1 MKTRNSIKQR
11 VAQRASS
18 PKAVV
23 LIIVLWIA
31 FGLVSIALYFGQSMM
46 FNLQAADNYEASVE
60 ADQAIEGAAR
70 YICAVLTNIQQQVQ
84 SQGTNMPGILIQ
96 PGVIQAYTPQSAQ
109 TPFTQTYQAQQV
121 PVGNAYFWLI
131 GRDTG
136 GTSNV
141 NSGVPVFALVDEA
154 SKLNLNTATLDMLE
168 ALPFMTPDLAAS
180 ILNWR
185 NPATTITAGGA
196 ELEYGMLNPPY
207 TCKNAPF
214 ETVDELKLVIGAT
227 TDILY
232 GADINLNGI
241 LDANENNQN
250 TLPSSVANLDNGL
263 NAGIFNY
270 VTVYSREPNTQ
281 IDGTPRINIS
291 ARGQPGLR
299 AALQNALSAD
309 RATQIMQQIGRNA
322 TFTSVLQFYTSSGM
336 SADEFAQVAD
346 MLTVSA
352 DPYIQ
357 GLVNVNTAS
366 ATVLACLPG
375 IGVNNAQTLVTYR
388 QAHPDQLATVAWV
401 AQALGNDAAIQAGPY
416 ITAKSY
422 QITADIAAVGH
433 HGRGY
438 RRTVFVFDTSG
449 GTPQIIYRR
458 DLNQLT
464 RALGSSQQNWQL
476 TGNM

>member
-1 MKTRNSIKQR
+1 MKTGNSIRQR
-11 VAQRASS
+11 VGRNAFS
-18 PKAVV
+18 PTAAVLV
-23 LIIVLWIA
+23 IVLWIA
-31 FGLVSIALYFGQSMM
+31 FGLVSIALYFGQSML

-70 YICAVLTNIQQQVQ
+70 YISAVLTNLQVQVQ
-84 SQGTNMPGILIQ
+84 SQGTNMPGVLVL
-96 PGVIQAYTPQSAQ
+96 PGVIQAYTPQSGQ
-109 TPFTQTYQAQQV
+109 TPFTQTYQGQDV
-121 PVGNAYFWLI
+121 PVGNAHFWLI

-154 SKLNLNTATLDMLE
+154 SKLNLNTATLDQLE

-185 NPATTITAGGA
+185 TNASTVVAGGA
-196 ELEYGMLNPPY
+196 KLEYGMLNPPY

-214 ETVDELKLVIGAT
+214 ETIDELKLVIGAT

-241 LDANENNQN
+241 LDANEGNQN

-263 NAGIFNY
+263 NAGILDY

-281 IDGTPRINIS
+281 INGLPRTNVNNRQ
-291 ARGQPGLR
+291 ALR
-299 AALQNALSAD
+299 TALQGVLSPD
-309 RATQIMQQIGRNA
+309 QVTQILQKIGTNPK
-322 TFTSVLQFYTSSGM
+322 FTSVLQFYMTSGM
-336 SADEFAQVAD
+336 NADDFAKVAD
-346 MLTVSA
+346 MLIASN
-352 DPYIQ
+352 DPYTP

-366 ATVLACLPG
+366 ATVLACLV
-375 IGVNNAQTLVTYR
+375 GVNNAQALIAYR

-401 AQALGNDAAIQAGPY
+401 AQVLSPDDASAAGQY

-422 QITADIAAVGH
+422 QFTADVAAIGH

-438 RRTVFVFDTSG
+438 RRTLFVFDTSS

-458 DLNQLT
+458 DLNQMT
-464 RALGSSQQNWQL
+464 RALGTARQNWQL

>member
-1 MKTRNSIKQR
+1 MKTGNSRRQR
-11 VAQRASS
+11 VGWGASS
-18 PKAVV
+18 PNAAVLV
-23 LIIVLWIA
+23 IVLWIA

-70 YICAVLTNIQQQVQ
+70 YVSAILTNLQQQVL
-84 SQGTNMPGILIQ
+84 SQDTNMPGILIL
-96 PGVIQAYTPQSAQ
+96 PGVIQAYTPQSGQ
-109 TPFTQTYQAQQV
+109 TPFTQTYQGQDV
-121 PVGNAYFWLI
+121 SVGNSHFWLI

-185 NPATTITAGGA
+185 TNATTIIAGGA
-196 ELEYGMLNPPY
+196 KLEYGMLNPPY
-207 TCKNAPF
+207 RCKNAPF
-214 ETVDELKLVIGAT
+214 ETIDELKLVIGAT

-232 GADINLNGI
+232 GVDINLNGI

-250 TLPSSVANLDNGL
+250 TLQTVANLDGGL
-263 NAGIFNY
+263 NAGILEY

-281 IDGTPRINIS
+281 LDGTPRINIS
-291 ARGQPGLR
+291 ARGQAGLR
-299 AALQNALSAD
+299 TVLQNALSAD
-309 RATQIMQQIGRNA
+309 RATQILQQLGRNA
-322 TFTSVLQFYTSSGM
+322 TFTSVLQFYISSGM
-336 SADEFAQVAD
+336 TADEFAKVAD
-346 MLTVSA
+346 ALTVSA

-388 QAHPDQLATVAWV
+388 QTHPDQLATVAWV
-401 AQALGNDAAIQAGPY
+401 AQALGNDGATQAGPY

-422 QITADIAAVGH
+422 QLTADVAAVGH

-438 RRTVFVFDTSG
+438 RRTLFVFDTSG

-458 DLNQLT
+458 YLNQLT
-464 RALGSSQQNWQL
+464 RALGAARQSWQL

>member
-1 MKTRNSIKQR
+1 MKTRNSIRQR
-11 VAQRASS
+11 VGRSASS
-18 PKAVV
+18 PDAAVLV
-23 LIIVLWIA
+23 IVLWIA

-70 YICAVLTNIQQQVQ
+70 YLSAVLTNLQQQVQ
-84 SQGTNMPGILIQ
+84 SQGTNMPGVLLL
-96 PGVIQAYTPQSAQ
+96 PGVIQAYTSQSGQ
-109 TPFTQTYQAQQV
+109 TPFTQSYQSQEV
-121 PVGNAYFWLI
+121 PVGNAHFWLI
-131 GRDTG
+131 GRDAG

-168 ALPFMTPDLAAS
+168 ALPFMTSDLAAS

-185 NPATTITAGGA
+185 NPATIITTGGA

-207 TCKNAPF
+207 RCKNAPF
-214 ETVDELKLVIGAT
+214 ETIDELKLVIGAT

-250 TLPSSVANLDNGL
+250 TVQTGANLDGGL
-263 NAGIFNY
+263 NAGILNY

-281 IDGTPRINIS
+281 IDGTPRVNI
-291 ARGQPGLR
+291 AVRGQPGLR
-299 AALQNALSAD
+299 TVLQNALGTD
-309 RATQIMQQIGRNA
+309 RATQIVQQIGRNA
-322 TFTSVLQFYTSSGM
+322 TFTSVLQFYISSGM
-336 SADEFAQVAD
+336 TADEFAKVAD
-346 MLTVSA
+346 ALTVSA

-388 QAHPDQLATVAWV
+388 QTHPDQLATVAWV
-401 AQALGNDAAIQAGPY
+401 AQALGNDGSIQAGPY

-422 QITADIAAVGH
+422 QLTADVAAIGH

-438 RRTVFVFDTSG
+438 RRTLFVFDTSS

-464 RALGSSQQNWQL
+464 RALGAARQNWQL

>member
-1 MKTRNSIKQR
+1 MRTRNSIRQR
-11 VAQRASS
+11 VGQSASS
-18 PKAVV
+18 TKAAV
-23 LIIVLWIA
+23 LVIVLWIA

-70 YICAVLTNIQQQVQ
+70 YVSAVLTNLQQQVQ
-84 SQGTNMPGILIQ
+84 SQGTNMPGVLVL
-96 PGVIQAYTPQSAQ
+96 PGVIQAYTSQSGQ
-109 TPFTQTYQAQQV
+109 TPFTQTYQGQEV
-121 PVGNAYFWLI
+121 PVGNAHFWLI
-131 GRDTG
+131 GRDAG

-141 NSGVPVFALVDEA
+141 NSGVPIFALVDEA

-185 NPATTITAGGA
+185 TNATTVIAGGA
-196 ELEYGMLNPPY
+196 KLEYGMLNPPY
-207 TCKNAPF
+207 HCKNAPF
-214 ETVDELKLVIGAT
+214 ETIDELKLVIGAT

-241 LDANENNQN
+241 LDANESAQN
-250 TLPSSVANLDNGL
+250 TFQSGGNLDNGL
-263 NAGIFNY
+263 NAGIFEY

-281 IDGTPRINIS
+281 IDGTPRVNIN
-291 ARGQPGLR
+291 AGGQAGLR
-299 AALQNALSAD
+299 TALQTALGTD
-309 RATQIMQQIGRNA
+309 RGTQVLQQAGRPPYG
-322 TFTSVLQFYTSSGM
+322 SVLEFYTRSGM
-336 SADEFAQVAD
+336 TADEFAQVAD
-346 MLTVSA
+346 ALTVSA
-352 DPYIQ
+352 DPYIP

-388 QAHPDQLATVAWV
+388 QTHPDQLATVAWV
-401 AQALGNDAAIQAGPY
+401 AQALGNAVAVQAGPY

-422 QITADIAAVGH
+422 QLTADVAAIGH

-438 RRTVFVFDTSG
+438 RRTLFVFDTSG
-449 GTPQIIYRR
+449 GTPKIIYRR

-464 RALGSSQQNWQL
+464 RALGAARQNWQL

>member
-1 MKTRNSIKQR
+1 MKTGNSIQQR
-11 VAQRASS
+11 VGRSALS
-18 PKAVV
+18 PGAAV

-31 FGLVSIALYFGQSMM
+31 FGLVSIALYFGQSML

-70 YICAVLTNIQQQVQ
+70 YISAVLTNLQQQVQ
-84 SQGTNMPGILIQ
+84 SQGTNMPGILIL
-96 PGVIQAYTPQSAQ
+96 PGVIQAYTSQSGQ
-109 TPFTQTYQAQQV
+109 TPFTQTYQGQDV
-121 PVGNAYFWLI
+121 PVGNAHFWLI

-141 NSGVPVFALVDEA
+141 NSGIPVFALVDEA

-168 ALPFMTPDLAAS
+168 ALPFMTPALAAS

-185 NPATTITAGGA
+185 TNATTIIAGGA
-196 ELEYGMLNPPY
+196 KLEYGMLNPPY
-207 TCKNAPF
+207 HCKNAPF
-214 ETVDELKLVIGAT
+214 ETIDELKLVVGAT

-250 TLPSSVANLDNGL
+250 ALQTVANLDGGL
-263 NAGIFNY
+263 NAGILEY
-270 VTVYSREPNTQ
+270 VTVYSREPNTK
-281 IDGTPRINIS
+281 IDGTLRTNINN
-291 ARGQPGLR
+291 GQAGLR
-299 AALQNALSAD
+299 TVLQSALGAD
-309 RATQIMQQIGRNA
+309 RASQILQQIGRNA
-322 TFTSVLQFYTSSGM
+322 TFTSVLQFYISSRM
-336 SADEFAQVAD
+336 TADEFAQVAD
-346 MLTVSA
+346 ALTVSA

-401 AQALGNDAAIQAGPY
+401 AQALGNDGAIQAGPY

-422 QITADIAAVGH
+422 QLTADVAAVGH

-438 RRTVFVFDTSG
+438 RRTLFVFDTSG
-449 GTPQIIYRR
+449 GTPQIVYRR
-458 DLNQLT
+458 DLNQMT
-464 RALGSSQQNWQL
+464 RALGVARQNWQL

>member
-1 MKTRNSIKQR
+1 
-11 VAQRASS
+11 
-18 PKAVV
+18 
-23 LIIVLWIA
+23 
-31 FGLVSIALYFGQSMM
+31 
-46 FNLQAADNYEASVE
+46 
-60 ADQAIEGAAR
+60 
-70 YICAVLTNIQQQVQ
+70 
-84 SQGTNMPGILIQ
+84 
-96 PGVIQAYTPQSAQ
+96 
-109 TPFTQTYQAQQV
+109 
-121 PVGNAYFWLI
+121 VGNAHFWLI

-185 NPATTITAGGA
+185 NSATTITAGGA

-207 TCKNAPF
+207 RCKNAPF
-214 ETVDELKLVIGAT
+214 ETIDELKLVIGAT

-250 TLPSSVANLDNGL
+250 IAQTGANLDGGL
-263 NAGIFNY
+263 NAGILEY

-291 ARGQPGLR
+291 ARGQAGLR
-299 AALQNALSAD
+299 TVLQNALSAD
-309 RATQIMQQIGRNA
+309 RVTQILQQLGRNA
-322 TFTSVLQFYTSSGM
+322 TFTSVLQFYISSGM
-336 SADEFAQVAD
+336 TADEFAKVAD
-346 MLTVSA
+346 ALTVSA

-375 IGVNNAQTLVTYR
+375 IGINNAQTLVTYR
-388 QAHPDQLATVAWV
+388 QTHPDQLATVAWV
-401 AQALGNDAAIQAGPY
+401 AQALGNDGAIQAGPY
-416 ITAKSY
+416 ITARSY
-422 QITADIAAVGH
+422 QLTADVAAIGH

-438 RRTVFVFDTSG
+438 RRALFVFDTSG
-449 GTPQIIYRR
+449 GTPHIIYRR
-458 DLNQLT
+458 DLNQMT
-464 RALGSSQQNWQL
+464 RALGAARQNWQL
-476 TGNM
+476 SGNM

>member
-1 MKTRNSIKQR
+1 MRTVSSIQQR
-11 VAQRASS
+11 CNTSAS
-18 PKAVV
+18 PRGGTV
-23 LIIVLWIA
+23 LVIVLWIA

-70 YICAVLTNIQQQVQ
+70 YVNAVLTNLQQQAQ
-84 SQGTNMPGILIQ
+84 SQGTNMPGVLIL
-96 PGVIQAYTPQSAQ
+96 PGVIQAYPSQAGQ
-109 TPFTQTYQAQQV
+109 TPYTQTYQSQDV
-121 PVGNAYFWLI
+121 PVGNARFWFI

-141 NSGVPVFALVDEA
+141 NSGVPVFSLVDEA

-168 ALPFMTPDLAAS
+168 ALPFMTTDLAAS

-185 NPATTITAGGA
+185 SSATTVTAGGA

-207 TCKNAPF
+207 HCKNAPF
-214 ETVDELKLVIGAT
+214 ETVDELKLVLGAT

-241 LDANENNQN
+241 LDPNENSQN
-250 TLPSSVANLDNGL
+250 TLQTGVNLDGGL
-263 NAGIFNY
+263 NAGILNY

-281 IDGTPRINIS
+281 VDGTPRVNIN
-291 ARGQPGLR
+291 ARGQAGLR
-299 AALQNALSAD
+299 TALQNALGAQ
-309 RATQIMQQIGRNA
+309 RAGEILRQAGGNTPPFG
-322 TFTSVLQFYTSSGM
+322 SVLEFYTRSGM
-336 SADEFAQVAD
+336 TADEFAQVAD
-346 MLTVSA
+346 TLTTTTGDS
-352 DPYIQ
+352 IQ
-357 GLVNVNTAS
+357 GLVNVNTAT

-375 IGVNNAQTLVTYR
+375 VGANNAQSLVTYR
-388 QAHPDQLATVAWV
+388 QTHPDQLATVAWV
-401 AQALGNDAAIQAGPY
+401 VQVLGNTAAVQAGPY

-422 QITADIAAVGH
+422 QFTADIAAVGH

-438 RRTVFVFDTSG
+438 RRTLFVFDTSG
-449 GTPQIIYRR
+449 GTPQVIYRR
-458 DLNQLT
+458 DLNQMN
-464 RALGSSQQNWQL
+464 RAISSAQQNWQL

>member
-1 MKTRNSIKQR
+1 MKTGNSIQQR
-11 VAQRASS
+11 VGRSALS
-18 PKAVV
+18 PGAAVLV
-23 LIIVLWIA
+23 IVLWIA
-31 FGLVSIALYFGQSMM
+31 FGLVSIALYFGQSML

-60 ADQAIEGAAR
+60 ADQAIEGATR
-70 YICAVLTNIQQQVQ
+70 YISAVLTNLQQQVL
-84 SQGTNMPGILIQ
+84 SQGTNMPGILIL
-96 PGVIQAYTPQSAQ
+96 PGVIQAYTSQSGQ
-109 TPFTQTYQAQQV
+109 TPFTQTYHGQEV
-121 PVGNAYFWLI
+121 PVGNAHFWLI

-168 ALPFMTPDLAAS
+168 ALPFMTPALAAS

-185 NPATTITAGGA
+185 TNATTIIAGGA
-196 ELEYGMLNPPY
+196 KSEYGMLNPPY
-207 TCKNAPF
+207 HCKNAPF
-214 ETVDELKLVIGAT
+214 ETIDELKLVIGAT

-232 GADINLNGI
+232 GVDINLNGI
-241 LDANENNQN
+241 LDANENNQS
-250 TLPSSVANLDNGL
+250 TLQTVANLDGGL
-263 NAGIFNY
+263 NAGILEY

-281 IDGTPRINIS
+281 IDGTPRININT
-291 ARGQPGLR
+291 RGQAGLR
-299 AALQNALSAD
+299 TVLQNALGAD
-309 RATQIMQQIGRNA
+309 RGSQVLQQAGRN
-322 TFTSVLQFYTSSGM
+322 TTYTSVLQFYISSGM
-336 SADEFAQVAD
+336 TADEFAQVAD
-346 MLTVSA
+346 ALTVSA
-352 DPYIQ
+352 DPYVQ

-401 AQALGNDAAIQAGPY
+401 VQVLGSAAAAAGPY

-422 QITADIAAVGH
+422 QLTADVAAVGH

-438 RRTVFVFDTSG
+438 RRTLFVFDTSG

-458 DLNQLT
+458 DLNQMT
-464 RALGSSQQNWQL
+464 RALGAARQSWQL

>member
-1 MKTRNSIKQR
+1 MKTGNSIQQR
-11 VAQRASS
+11 VGWSASS
-18 PKAVV
+18 PNAAVLV
-23 LIIVLWIA
+23 IVLWIA
-31 FGLVSIALYFGQSMM
+31 FGLVSIALYFGQSML
-46 FNLQAADNYEASVE
+46 FNLQATDNYEASVE

-70 YICAVLTNIQQQVQ
+70 YISAVLTNLQQQIL
-84 SQGTNMPGILIQ
+84 SQGTNMPGVLIL
-96 PGVIQAYTPQSAQ
+96 PGVIQAYTPQSGQ
-109 TPFTQTYQAQQV
+109 TPFTQTYQGQDV
-121 PVGNAYFWLI
+121 SVGNAHFWLI

-185 NPATTITAGGA
+185 NAATTITAGGA

-207 TCKNAPF
+207 HCKNAPF
-214 ETVDELKLVIGAT
+214 ETIDELKLVIGAT

-232 GADINLNGI
+232 GVDINLNGI

-250 TLPSSVANLDNGL
+250 TLQTVANLDGGL
-263 NAGIFNY
+263 NAGILEY

-291 ARGQPGLR
+291 ARGQAGLR
-299 AALQNALSAD
+299 TVLQNALSAD
-309 RATQIMQQIGRNA
+309 RATQILQQLGRNA
-322 TFTSVLQFYTSSGM
+322 TFTSVLQFYISSGM
-336 SADEFAQVAD
+336 TADEFAKVAD
-346 MLTVSA
+346 ALTVSA

-388 QAHPDQLATVAWV
+388 QTHPDQLATVGWV
-401 AQALGNDAAIQAGPY
+401 AQALGNDGATQAGPY

-422 QITADIAAVGH
+422 QLTADVAAVGH

-438 RRTVFVFDTSG
+438 RRALFVFDTSG
-449 GTPQIIYRR
+449 GTPHIIYRR
-458 DLNQLT
+458 DLNQMT
-464 RALGSSQQNWQL
+464 RALGAARQSWQL

>member
-1 MKTRNSIKQR
+1 
-11 VAQRASS
+11 
-18 PKAVV
+18 
-23 LIIVLWIA
+23 VLWIA

-70 YICAVLTNIQQQVQ
+70 YISAVLTNLQQQVL
-84 SQGTNMPGILIQ
+84 SQGTNMPGVLIL
-96 PGVIQAYTPQSAQ
+96 PGVIQAYTPQSGQ
-109 TPFTQTYQAQQV
+109 TPFTQTYQGQDV
-121 PVGNAYFWLI
+121 SVGNAHFWLI

-185 NPATTITAGGA
+185 NSATTITAGGA

-207 TCKNAPF
+207 RCKNAPF
-214 ETVDELKLVIGAT
+214 ETIDELKLVIGAT

-250 TLPSSVANLDNGL
+250 IAQTGANLDGGL
-263 NAGIFNY
+263 NAGILEY

-291 ARGQPGLR
+291 ARGQAGLR
-299 AALQNALSAD
+299 TVLQNALSAD
-309 RATQIMQQIGRNA
+309 RVTQILQQLGRNA
-322 TFTSVLQFYTSSGM
+322 TFTSVLQFYISSGM
-336 SADEFAQVAD
+336 TADEFAKVAD
-346 MLTVSA
+346 ALTVSA

-375 IGVNNAQTLVTYR
+375 IGINNAQTLVTYR
-388 QAHPDQLATVAWV
+388 QTHPDQLATVAWV
-401 AQALGNDAAIQAGPY
+401 AQALGNDGAIQAGPY
-416 ITAKSY
+416 ITARSY
-422 QITADIAAVGH
+422 QLTADVAAIGH

-438 RRTVFVFDTSG
+438 RRALFVFDTSG
-449 GTPQIIYRR
+449 GTPHIIYRR
-458 DLNQLT
+458 DLNQMT
-464 RALGSSQQNWQL
+464 RALGAARQNWQL
-476 TGNM
+476 SGNM

>member
-1 MKTRNSIKQR
+1 MKTLNSIRQR
-11 VAQRASS
+11 VGRSTSS
-18 PKAVV
+18 PNAAVLV
-23 LIIVLWIA
+23 IVLWIA

-60 ADQAIEGAAR
+60 ADEAIEGAGR
-70 YICAVLTNIQQQVQ
+70 YISAVLSNLQQQVQ

-96 PGVIQAYTPQSAQ
+96 PGLIQAYTPQSGQ
-109 TPFTQTYQAQQV
+109 TPFTQTYQGQEV
-121 PVGNAYFWLI
+121 TVGNAHFWLI
-131 GRDTG
+131 GRDTSG
-136 GTSNV
+136 SSNV

-185 NPATTITAGGA
+185 TNSAAITAGGA

-250 TLPSSVANLDNGL
+250 VVQTGANLDGGL
-263 NAGIFNY
+263 NAGILEY

-281 IDGTPRINIS
+281 IDGTPRVNIN
-291 ARGQPGLR
+291 AGGQAGVR
-299 AALQNALSAD
+299 TALQTALGTD
-309 RATQIMQQIGRNA
+309 RGTQVLQQVGRPPYG
-322 TFTSVLQFYTSSGM
+322 SVLEFYTRSGM
-336 SADEFAQVAD
+336 TADEFAQVAD
-346 MLTVSA
+346 ALTTSA
-352 DPYIQ
+352 DPYVQ

-375 IGVNNAQTLVTYR
+375 IGVNNAQSLVTYR

-401 AQALGNDAAIQAGPY
+401 SQVLSPTDATTAGPY

-422 QITADIAAVGH
+422 QFTADVAAVGH

-438 RRTVFVFDTSG
+438 RRTLFVFDTSG
-449 GTPQIIYRR
+449 GTSQIIYRR

-464 RALGSSQQNWQL
+464 RALGAAQQNWQL

>member
-1 MKTRNSIKQR
+1 MKTRNSIQR
-11 VAQRASS
+11 RIGRNALS
-18 PKAVV
+18 PNAAVLV
-23 LIIVLWIA
+23 IVLWIA
-31 FGLVSIALYFGQSMM
+31 FGLVSIALYFGQSML

-70 YICAVLTNIQQQVQ
+70 YVSAILTNLQQQVL
-84 SQGTNMPGILIQ
+84 SQGTNMPGVLLL
-96 PGVIQAYTPQSAQ
+96 PGVIQAYTSQSGQ
-109 TPFTQTYQAQQV
+109 TPITQTYQSQQV
-121 PVGNAYFWLI
+121 PVGNAHFWLI
-131 GRDTG
+131 GRDTSG
-136 GTSNV
+136 SSNV

-168 ALPFMTPDLAAS
+168 ALPFMTSDLAAS

-185 NPATTITAGGA
+185 TNATTSVSGGA
-196 ELEYGMLNPPY
+196 KMEYGMLNPPY

-214 ETVDELKLVIGAT
+214 ETVNELKLVIGAT

-250 TLPSSVANLDNGL
+250 IAQTGANLDGGL
-263 NAGIFNY
+263 NAGILQY

-281 IDGTPRINIS
+281 IDGTPRANIN
-291 ARGQPGLR
+291 AGQ
-299 AALQNALSAD
+299 AALRTALQTALGTD
-309 RATQIMQQIGRNA
+309 RGTQVLQRSGRGPYG
-322 TFTSVLQFYTSSGM
+322 SVLEFYTRSGM
-336 SADEFAQVAD
+336 TADEFAQVAD
-346 MLTVSA
+346 ALTVSA

-375 IGVNNAQTLVTYR
+375 VGVNNAQTLVTYR
-388 QAHPDQLATVAWV
+388 QIHPDQLATVAWV
-401 AQALGNDAAIQAGPY
+401 AQVLGNDAAIQAGPY

-422 QITADIAAVGH
+422 QITADVAAVGH

-438 RRTVFVFDTSG
+438 RRALFVFDTSG

-458 DLNQLT
+458 DLNQMT
-464 RALGSSQQNWQL
+464 RALGAARQNWQL

>member
-1 MKTRNSIKQR
+1 MRTGNSIRQR
-11 VAQRASS
+11 FGRGASS
-18 PKAVV
+18 PDAAVLV
-23 LIIVLWIA
+23 IVLWIA

-46 FNLQAADNYEASVE
+46 FNLQTADNYEASVE

-70 YICAVLTNIQQQVQ
+70 YVSAILTNLQQQVQ
-84 SQGTNMPGILIQ
+84 SQGTNMPGILML
-96 PGVIQAYTPQSAQ
+96 PGVIQAYTSQSGQ
-109 TPFTQTYQAQQV
+109 TPFTQTYQSQAV
-121 PVGNAYFWLI
+121 PVGNAHFWLI
-131 GRDTG
+131 GRDAG

-185 NPATTITAGGA
+185 NAATTITTGGA

-207 TCKNAPF
+207 RCKNAPF
-214 ETVDELKLVIGAT
+214 ETIDELKLVIGAT

-250 TLPSSVANLDNGL
+250 TVQTGANLDGGL
-263 NAGIFNY
+263 NAGILNY

-281 IDGTPRINIS
+281 IDGTPRVNIA
-291 ARGQPGLR
+291 ARGQAGLQT
-299 AALQNALSAD
+299 ALQNALGAD
-309 RATQIMQQIGRNA
+309 RASQITQRIGRNA
-322 TFTSVLQFYTSSGM
+322 TFTSVLQFYTGSGM
-336 SADEFAQVAD
+336 TADEFAKVAD
-346 MLTVSA
+346 ALTVSA
-352 DPYIQ
+352 DPYVQ

-375 IGVNNAQTLVTYR
+375 IGVNNAQSLVTYR
-388 QAHPDQLATVAWV
+388 QTHPDQLATVAWV
-401 AQALGNDAAIQAGPY
+401 AQALGNDGAIQAGPY

-422 QITADIAAVGH
+422 QFTADVAAVGH

-438 RRTVFVFDTSG
+438 RRTLFVFDTSS

-458 DLNQLT
+458 DSNQLT
-464 RALGSSQQNWQL
+464 RALGAARQNWQL

>member
-1 MKTRNSIKQR
+1 MRTGNSIRQR
-11 VAQRASS
+11 FGRGASS
-18 PKAVV
+18 PDAAVLV
-23 LIIVLWIA
+23 IVLWIA

-70 YICAVLTNIQQQVQ
+70 YVSAILTNLQQQVQ
-84 SQGTNMPGILIQ
+84 SQGTNMPGILML
-96 PGVIQAYTPQSAQ
+96 PGVIQAYTSQSGQ
-109 TPFTQTYQAQQV
+109 TPFTQTYQSQEV
-121 PVGNAYFWLI
+121 PVGNAHFWLI

-185 NPATTITAGGA
+185 NPATTITTGGA

-207 TCKNAPF
+207 RCKNAPF
-214 ETVDELKLVIGAT
+214 ETIDELKLVIGAT

-250 TLPSSVANLDNGL
+250 TVQTGANLDGGL
-263 NAGIFNY
+263 NAGILNY
-270 VTVYSREPNTQ
+270 VPVYSREPNTQ
-281 IDGTPRINIS
+281 IDGTPRVNIA
-291 ARGQPGLR
+291 ARGQAGLQT
-299 AALQNALSAD
+299 ALQNALGAD
-309 RATQIMQQIGRNA
+309 RASQITQRIGRNA
-322 TFTSVLQFYTSSGM
+322 TFTSVLQFYTGSGM
-336 SADEFAQVAD
+336 TADEFAKVVDA
-346 MLTVSA
+346 LTVSA
-352 DPYIQ
+352 DPYVQ

-375 IGVNNAQTLVTYR
+375 IGVNNAQSLVTYR
-388 QAHPDQLATVAWV
+388 QTHPDQLATVAWV
-401 AQALGNDAAIQAGPY
+401 AQALGNDGAIQAGPY

-422 QITADIAAVGH
+422 QFTADVAAVGH

-438 RRTVFVFDTSG
+438 RRTLFVFDTSS

-458 DLNQLT
+458 DSNQLT
-464 RALGSSQQNWQL
+464 RALGAARQNWQL

>member
-1 MKTRNSIKQR
+1 MKTRNSIRQR
-11 VAQRASS
+11 TARNASS
-18 PKAVV
+18 TNAAVLV
-23 LIIVLWIA
+23 IVLWIA

-70 YICAVLTNIQQQVQ
+70 YINAVLTNLQQQVQ
-84 SQGTNMPGILIQ
+84 SQGTNMPGVLIL
-96 PGVIQAYTPQSAQ
+96 PGVIQAYTSQSGQ
-109 TPFTQTYQAQQV
+109 TPFTQTYQTQEV
-121 PVGNAYFWLI
+121 PVGNAHFWLI
-131 GRDTG
+131 GRDAS

-141 NSGVPVFALVDEA
+141 NSGVPVFTLVDEA

-207 TCKNAPF
+207 RCKNAPF
-214 ETVDELKLVIGAT
+214 ETIDELKLVIGAT

-250 TLPSSVANLDNGL
+250 LAQTGANLDNGL
-263 NAGIFNY
+263 NAGILNY

-291 ARGQPGLR
+291 ARGQAGLR
-299 AALQNALSAD
+299 TVLQNALSAD
-309 RATQIMQQIGRNA
+309 RATQILQQLGRNA
-322 TFTSVLQFYTSSGM
+322 TFTSVLQFYISSGM
-336 SADEFAQVAD
+336 TADEFAKVAD
-346 MLTVSA
+346 ALTVSA

-388 QAHPDQLATVAWV
+388 QTHPDQLATVAWV
-401 AQALGNDAAIQAGPY
+401 AQALGNDGAIQAGPY

-422 QITADIAAVGH
+422 QLTADVAAIGH

-438 RRTVFVFDTSG
+438 RRTLFVFDTSG

-464 RALGSSQQNWQL
+464 RALGAARQSWQL

>member
-1 MKTRNSIKQR
+1 MKTRNSMQQR
-11 VAQRASS
+11 VGRGASS
-18 PKAVV
+18 PSGAVLV
-23 LIIVLWIA
+23 IVLWIA
-31 FGLVSIALYFGQSMM
+31 FGLVSIALYFGQSML

-70 YICAVLTNIQQQVQ
+70 YISAILTNLQQQVL
-84 SQGTNMPGILIQ
+84 SQGTNMPGVLIL
-96 PGVIQAYTPQSAQ
+96 PGVIQAYTSQSGQ
-109 TPFTQTYQAQQV
+109 TPFTQTYQGQDM
-121 PVGNAYFWLI
+121 PVGNAHFWLI
-131 GRDTG
+131 GRDAG

-185 NPATTITAGGA
+185 TNATTVVAGGA
-196 ELEYGMLNPPY
+196 KLEYGMLNPPY

-214 ETVDELKLVIGAT
+214 ETINELKLVIGAT

-250 TLPSSVANLDNGL
+250 ASPSTVANLDGGL
-263 NAGIFNY
+263 NAGILEY

-281 IDGTPRINIS
+281 IDGTARTNING
-291 ARGQPGLR
+291 GQAGLR
-299 AALQNALSAD
+299 TALQKTLSTD
-309 RATQIMQQIGRNA
+309 RVSQILQSAGRN
-322 TFTSVLQFYTSSGM
+322 TTYTSVLEFYTRSGM
-336 SADEFAQVAD
+336 TADEFAQVAD
-346 MLTVSA
+346 ALTVSA
-352 DPYIQ
+352 DSYIQ

-375 IGVNNAQTLVTYR
+375 IGVNSAQTLVTYR

-401 AQALGNDAAIQAGPY
+401 TQALGNDAAAQAGPY

-422 QITADIAAVGH
+422 QLTADVAAIGH

-438 RRTVFVFDTSG
+438 RRTRFVFDTSG
-449 GTPQIIYRR
+449 GTPLIIYRR
-458 DLNQLT
+458 DLNQMT
-464 RALGSSQQNWQL
+464 RALGAARQNWQL

>member
-1 MKTRNSIKQR
+1 MKTGNSIRQR
-11 VAQRASS
+11 VGWGASS
-18 PKAVV
+18 PNAAVLV
-23 LIIVLWIA
+23 IVLWIA

-70 YICAVLTNIQQQVQ
+70 YVSAILTNLQQQVL
-84 SQGTNMPGILIQ
+84 SQDTNMPGILIL
-96 PGVIQAYTPQSAQ
+96 PGVIQAYTPQSGQ
-109 TPFTQTYQAQQV
+109 TPFTQTYQGQDV
-121 PVGNAYFWLI
+121 SVGNAHFWLI

-185 NPATTITAGGA
+185 TNSATITPGGA

-214 ETVDELKLVIGAT
+214 ETIDELKLVIGAT

-263 NAGIFNY
+263 NAGILNY

-281 IDGTPRINIS
+281 IDGTPRINIA

-299 AALQNALSAD
+299 TVLQKALSAD
-309 RATQIMQQIGRNA
+309 RAPQIMQQIGRNA
-322 TFTSVLQFYTSSGM
+322 TFTSVLQ
-336 SADEFAQVAD
+336 
-346 MLTVSA
+346 
-352 DPYIQ
+352 
-357 GLVNVNTAS
+357 
-366 ATVLACLPG
+366 
-375 IGVNNAQTLVTYR
+375 
-388 QAHPDQLATVAWV
+388 
-401 AQALGNDAAIQAGPY
+401 
-416 ITAKSY
+416 
-422 QITADIAAVGH
+422 
-433 HGRGY
+433 
-438 RRTVFVFDTSG
+438 
-449 GTPQIIYRR
+449 
-458 DLNQLT
+458 
-464 RALGSSQQNWQL
+464 
-476 TGNM
+476 

>member
-1 MKTRNSIKQR
+1 MKTGNSIRQR
-11 VAQRASS
+11 VGWGASS
-18 PKAVV
+18 PNAAVLV
-23 LIIVLWIA
+23 IVLWIA

-70 YICAVLTNIQQQVQ
+70 YVSAILTNLQQQVL
-84 SQGTNMPGILIQ
+84 SQDTNMPGILIL
-96 PGVIQAYTPQSAQ
+96 PGVIQAYTPQSGQ
-109 TPFTQTYQAQQV
+109 TPFTQTYQGQDV
-121 PVGNAYFWLI
+121 SVGNAHFWLI

-168 ALPFMTPDLAAS
+168 ALPFMTSDLAAS

-185 NPATTITAGGA
+185 TNSAAITAGGA

-207 TCKNAPF
+207 HCKNAPF
-214 ETVDELKLVIGAT
+214 ETIDELKLVIGAT

-250 TLPSSVANLDNGL
+250 TLQTVANLDGGL
-263 NAGIFNY
+263 NAGILEY

-281 IDGTPRINIS
+281 LDGTPRINIS
-291 ARGQPGLR
+291 ARGQAGLR
-299 AALQNALSAD
+299 TVLQNALSAD
-309 RATQIMQQIGRNA
+309 RATQILQQLGRNA
-322 TFTSVLQFYTSSGM
+322 TFTSVLQFYISSGM
-336 SADEFAQVAD
+336 TADEFAKVSDA
-346 MLTVSA
+346 LTVSA

-388 QAHPDQLATVAWV
+388 QTHPDQLATVAWV
-401 AQALGNDAAIQAGPY
+401 AQALGNDGATQAGPY

-422 QITADIAAVGH
+422 QLTADVAAVGH

-438 RRTVFVFDTSG
+438 RRTLFVFDTSG

-458 DLNQLT
+458 DLNQMT
-464 RALGSSQQNWQL
+464 RALGAARQSWQL

>member
-1 MKTRNSIKQR
+1 MKNVNSIRQR
-11 VAQRASS
+11 VGRRTSAPAA
-18 PKAVV
+18 AVLV
-23 LIIVLWIA
+23 IVLWIA
-31 FGLVSIALYFGQSMM
+31 FGLVSIALYFGQSML
-46 FNLQAADNYEASVE
+46 FNLRAADNYEAGVE

-70 YICAVLTNIQQQVQ
+70 YITAVLTNLQQQVQ
-84 SQGTNMPGILIQ
+84 SQGTNMPGILTQ
-96 PGVIQAYTPQSAQ
+96 PGIIQAYTAQSGQ
-109 TPFTQTYQAQQV
+109 TPFTQTYQGQDV
-121 PVGNAYFWLI
+121 PVGNAHFWLI

-141 NSGVPVFALVDEA
+141 NSGVPVFGLVDEA

-185 NPATTITAGGA
+185 TNSAAITAGGA

-214 ETVDELKLVIGAT
+214 ETVDELKLVFGAT

-241 LDANENNQN
+241 LDANESAQN
-250 TLPSSVANLDNGL
+250 TFQTGANLDNGL
-263 NAGIFNY
+263 NAGILEY

-281 IDGTPRINIS
+281 IDGTPRVNIN
-291 ARGQPGLR
+291 ARGQAGLQT
-299 AALQNALSAD
+299 ALQTALGAD
-309 RATQIMQQIGRNA
+309 RASQIMQQIGRNA
-322 TFTSVLQFYTSSGM
+322 TFTSVLQFYISSGM
-336 SADEFAQVAD
+336 TADEFAEVAD
-346 MLTVSA
+346 SLTVSA

-375 IGVNNAQTLVTYR
+375 IEVNNAQTLVTYR

-401 AQALGNDAAIQAGPY
+401 AQALGNDAATQAGPY

-422 QITADIAAVGH
+422 QFSADVAAVGH

-438 RRTVFVFDTSG
+438 RRTLFVFDTSG

-458 DLNQLT
+458 DLNQMT
-464 RALGSSQQNWQL
+464 RALGAARQNWQL
-476 TGNM
+476 TGNMS

>member
-1 MKTRNSIKQR
+1 MKTRNSIRQPVR
-11 VAQRASS
+11 RNASS
-18 PKAVV
+18 PDAAVLV
-23 LIIVLWIA
+23 IVLWIA
-31 FGLVSIALYFGQSMM
+31 FGLVSIALYFGQSML

-70 YICAVLTNIQQQVQ
+70 YISAVLTNLQQQVQ
-84 SQGTNMPGILIQ
+84 SQGTNMPGVLIL
-96 PGVIQAYTPQSAQ
+96 PGVIQTYTSQSGQ
-109 TPFTQTYQAQQV
+109 TPFTQTYQGQEV
-121 PVGNAYFWLI
+121 PVGNARFWLI

-154 SKLNLNTATLDMLE
+154 SKLNLNTATLDQLE

-185 NPATTITAGGA
+185 TNATTVVAGGA
-196 ELEYGMLNPPY
+196 KLEYGMLNPPY

-214 ETVDELKLVIGAT
+214 ETVDELKLIIGAT

-241 LDANENNQN
+241 LDANESAQN
-250 TLPSSVANLDNGL
+250 TFQTGGNLDNGL
-263 NAGIFNY
+263 NAGILNY

-281 IDGTPRINIS
+281 IDGTPRVNIS
-291 ARGQPGLR
+291 ARGQAGLR
-299 AALQNALSAD
+299 TALQTALGAD
-309 RATQIMQQIGRNA
+309 RATQIVQQIGGNA
-322 TFTSVLQFYTSSGM
+322 TFTSVLQFYISSGM
-336 SADEFAQVAD
+336 TADEFAQVAD
-346 MLTVSA
+346 ALTVSA

-388 QAHPDQLATVAWV
+388 QAHPDQLATVTWV
-401 AQALGNDAAIQAGPY
+401 ALALGNDAAIQAGPY

-422 QITADIAAVGH
+422 QLSADIAAVGH

-438 RRTVFVFDTSG
+438 RRTLFVFDTSG

-458 DLNQLT
+458 DLNQMT
-464 RALGSSQQNWQL
+464 RALGAARQNWQL
-476 TGNM
+476 NGNM

>member
-1 MKTRNSIKQR
+1 MNTRNSIRQ
-11 VAQRASS
+11 
-18 PKAVV
+18 AVNRNALSTSAAV
-23 LIIVLWIA
+23 LVIVLWIA
-31 FGLVSIALYFGQSMM
+31 FGLVSIALYFGQSML

-70 YICAVLTNIQQQVQ
+70 YVSAVLTDLQQQVL
-84 SQGTNMPGILIQ
+84 SQGTNI
-96 PGVIQAYTPQSAQ
+96 PGVVLLPGTIQAYTSQSGQ
-109 TPFTQTYQAQQV
+109 NPFTQTYQGQEV
-121 PVGNAYFWLI
+121 PIGNAHFWLI

-141 NSGVPVFALVDEA
+141 NSGVPVFGLVDEA
-154 SKLNLNTATLDMLE
+154 SKLNLNTATLEMLE
-168 ALPFMTPDLAAS
+168 ALPFMTSDLAAS

-185 NPATTITAGGA
+185 NPATTITTGGA

-207 TCKNAPF
+207 RCKNAPF

-241 LDANENNQN
+241 LDPNENAQS
-250 TLPSSVANLDNGL
+250 TLPSTVANLDNGL
-263 NAGIFNY
+263 NAGILDY

-281 IDGTPRINIS
+281 IDGTPRVNI
-291 ARGQPGLR
+291 AVRGQPGLR
-299 AALQNALSAD
+299 TVLQNALGTD
-309 RATQIMQQIGRNA
+309 RATQITQQIGRNT
-322 TFTSVLQFYTSSGM
+322 TFTSVLQFYTTSGM
-336 SADEFAQVAD
+336 TPDEFAKVAD
-346 MLTVSA
+346 ALTVST

-401 AQALGNDAAIQAGPY
+401 AQALGDAAALQAGPY

-422 QITADIAAVGH
+422 QLSADVVAVGH
-433 HGRGY
+433 HRRGY
-438 RRTVFVFDTSG
+438 RRTLFVFDTSG

-464 RALGSSQQNWQL
+464 GPWVPPDK
-476 TGNM
+476 TGN